1 MHVKSALLS
10 ALAASSTM
18 AAVAPKLFSCG
29 TPEPSEEHK
38 KLSLALATQEK
49 EMALAS
55 NDTFTT
61 MATISVD
68 VYFHVVAASTALSD
82 GYVTVSLYRA
92 MTLYIC
98 TDFRRIPNSPT
109 SSR

>member
-1 MHVKSALLS
+1 MQVKSALLS
-10 ALAASSTM
+10 ALAASSAL

-29 TPEPSEEHK
+29 TKEPTEEHK
-38 KLSLALATQEK
+38 LLSLALAGKEK

-82 GYVTVSLYRA
+82 GYVTVSVHWGDNYQ
-92 MTLYIC
+92 
-98 TDFRRIPNSPT
+98 
-109 SSR
+109 

>member
-1 MHVKSALLS
+1 MYLSSILLS

-18 AAVAPKLFSCG
+18 AAVTPKLFSCG
-29 TPEPSEEHK
+29 TAEPTEEHK
-38 KLSLALATQEK
+38 KLSLALAIKEK
-49 EMALAS
+49 EQALAS

-82 GYVTVSLYRA
+82 GYVTVSKSLGA
-92 MTLYIC
+92 IQQMEH
-98 TDFRRIPNSPT
+98 
-109 SSR
+109 